1 MAALLSVMPVVFW
14 SLLKFN
20 KIPALAKTAVC
31 SACTDPRYY
40 WAVIALL
47 FRFLMTVVFATARD
61 FPSVTAFALLICSV
75 CMLVLLTMA

>member
-1 MAALLSVMPVVFW
+1 MKRWFLPHFVAYQALIAVAALLSVMPVVFW

-61 FPSVTAFALLICSV
+61 FPR
-75 CMLVLLTMA
+75 